1 MAINIAET
9 FVGVA
14 REHGDKTAVVEARS
28 GKKISFQE
36 LNTKADAY
44 GHFFASQGLRPGDIV
59 ILMVTPSV
67 DFVCLTLALFKIG
80 TPIVL
85 IDPGMGYKNL
95 LRCIERVAPKFL
107 IGIPKA
113 ILFSKIFTAPFQT
126 VEKTFCCGTSFGLFG
141 RDISV
146 SGEDTGKE
154 YPVYQPTASDL
165 AAIIFTT
172 GSTGPPKGVRYEHSI
187 FSAQLRLIKEYYAIG
202 AADIDQPA
210 FPLFALFSAALGAC
224 AVLPDMD
231 PTQPARVDP
240 EKFIASIKKHRVTY
254 SFGSPAIWH
263 VVSKYCLEQKIVL
276 DSVKKVL
283 MAGAP
288 VPYELL
294 QRVRDILPAD
304 ALVFTPYGATESL
317 PIVSIEGRE
326 VVGETWRLSRVG
338 KGTCVGRP
346 LPGIDIKIM
355 AISDEPLRELTE
367 DMLEPVGKIGEIIV
381 RGDVVT
387 RAYENNPEETE
398 LAKIVDGESFW
409 HRMGDVGYLDD
420 AHRLWFCG
428 RRAHRVVTE
437 GKTLYSV
444 PCEAIINEH
453 PDIHRSALVGIKKSQ
468 DCHETI
474 PAIIVEPKKDR
485 NINSKKLLTEIKKIA
500 GQSELTREI
509 KHFFIHA
516 NFPVDIRH
524 NAKIFR
530 EKLALWAQ
538 KKLFPCR

>member
-14 REHGDKTAVVEARS
+14 IEHGDKTAVIEART
-28 GKKISFQE
+28 GKKISFHE

-44 GHFFASQGLRPGDIV
+44 GHFFTSQGLHPGDIV

-67 DFVCLTLALFKIG
+67 DFICLTLALFKIG

-113 ILFSKIFTAPFQT
+113 ILFSKIFTTPFRT
-126 VEKTFCCGTSFGLFG
+126 VETTFCCGNSFGLFG
-141 RDISV
+141 RDISKQ
-146 SGEDTGKE
+146 SEDTGKE
-154 YPVYQPTASDL
+154 YPVYQPTTSDL

-202 AADIDQPA
+202 PADVDQPA

-231 PTQPARVDP
+231 PTQPARVNP

-254 SFGSPAIWH
+254 SFGSPAIWN
-263 VVSKYCLEQKIVL
+263 VVSRYCLERKIVL
-276 DSVKKVL
+276 DSVRKVL

-304 ALVFTPYGATESL
+304 ALIFTPYGATESL

-326 VVGETWRLSRVG
+326 VVGETWKQSRLG

-346 LPGIDIKIM
+346 LPGIDIKII
-355 AISDEPLRELTE
+355 AISDEPLRELTG
-367 DMLEPVGKIGEIIV
+367 DMLQPVGKIGEIIV

-398 LAKIVDGESFW
+398 LSKIVDGDGFW

-420 AHRLWFCG
+420 AYRLWFCG

-437 GKTLYSV
+437 DKTLYSV

-453 PDIHRSALVGIKKSQ
+453 PDVCRSALVGIRNGK

-474 PAIIVEPKKDR
+474 PVIIVEPKKDR
-485 NINSKKLLTEIKKIA
+485 TINSKKLLAGIKKIA

-509 KHFFIHA
+509 KHFLIHD

-538 KKLFPCR
+538 KKLSPCR